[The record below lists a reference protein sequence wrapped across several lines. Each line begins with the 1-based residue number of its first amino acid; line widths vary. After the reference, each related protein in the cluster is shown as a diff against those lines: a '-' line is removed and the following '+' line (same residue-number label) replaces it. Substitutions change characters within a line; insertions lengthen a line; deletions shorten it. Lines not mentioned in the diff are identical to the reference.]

1 MNNKQLEKLNIDYFS
16 KYKPCPFTLRCG
28 EKIYIKPVKMVDAD
42 DYQECIKLFNFEKDK
57 IIQLKK
63 RDKDEVKR
71 QKIQAIMEI
80 KQMSYLEFLM
90 RIVFPNDLSL
100 LSSLARLLEI
110 IIGEKYIYCYNDNGM
125 PYVDDKGKP
134 CICIGDENGNLKYY
148 INKSDFDE
156 IKQIILNQNNS
167 DYDNREMSDDVR
179 EIVELYYKTKFDGTN
194 PPNLEKQK
202 IYVMCKMQYTFDV
215 VQNMYLRMFLQVYN
229 MCLDLET
236 NLTNNIL
243 KSGFQATE
251 WELKHPL
258 YQPKRD
264 FIAEAFTTKE
274 TINKIKNSL

>member
-1 MNNKQLEKLNIDYFS
+1 
-16 KYKPCPFTLRCG
+16 
-28 EKIYIKPVKMVDAD
+28 
-42 DYQECIKLFNFEKDK
+42 
-57 IIQLKK
+57 
-63 RDKDEVKR
+63 
-71 QKIQAIMEI
+71 
-80 KQMSYLEFLM
+80 MSYLEFLL
-90 RIVFPNDLSL
+90 RIVFPNDLNL

-110 IIGEKYIYCYNDNGM
+110 ILDEKYIYCYNDNGI
-125 PYVDDKGKP
+125 PYVDEKGKP
-134 CICIGDENGNLKYY
+134 CICVGDKDGNLKYY

-156 IKQIILNQNNS
+156 IKQIVLNQNNS

-179 EIVELYYKTKFDGTN
+179 EIVELYYKTKFDGTT

-243 KSGFQATE
+243 KSGFQANE

-264 FIAEAFTTKE
+264 FIAEAFTTKD